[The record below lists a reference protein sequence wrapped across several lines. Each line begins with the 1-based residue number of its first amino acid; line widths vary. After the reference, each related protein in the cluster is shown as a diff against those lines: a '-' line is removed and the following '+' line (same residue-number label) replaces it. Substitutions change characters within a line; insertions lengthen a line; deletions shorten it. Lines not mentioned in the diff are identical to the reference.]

1 MTRGRR
7 ALGIA
12 ALALPLLS
20 TLCPD
25 EAFAQSSA
33 QDTAVARSL
42 FRDARKLME
51 SGRYTEACPKL
62 EESQRLDP
70 GIGTRFNLADCWEH
84 TGRTASA
91 WALFLDV
98 ASATRAAGQ
107 SDREA
112 VARERAEKLEKK
124 LSRLS
129 LRVEE
134 TDPGLEIRRDGAVL
148 GRPSWGTEVPVDPGT
163 RVIEARAPGK
173 QAWLTRIA
181 VPATPTVT
189 VVTIPKLEDAPADET
204 AAPAAPGA
212 PASSTSA
219 QPGMESHASSGGS
232 SSGAGQRV
240 VALGLGGVGVVGLAV
255 GTFFL
260 LRYESKNSD
269 AEKVCPTSMECD
281 PGDQTTHDELVQE
294 AKDSAPWVYAGFG
307 VGGAALV
314 AAAVVYL
321 TAPSG
326 GSAGTDGGAR
336 FMAAPAIGPDG
347 SWGGVVQGRF

>member
-1 MTRGRR
+1 MTRSRR
-7 ALGIA
+7 ALGVV
-12 ALALPLLS
+12 ALSLLS
-20 TLCPD
+20 AFQPEL
-25 EAFAQSSA
+25 AFAQSSA

-51 SGRYTEACPKL
+51 SGRYADACPKL

-107 SDREA
+107 TDREA
-112 VARERAEKLEKK
+112 VARDRAEKLEKK

-173 QAWLTRIA
+173 RTWSTRIA
-181 VPATPTVT
+181 VPATATVT
-189 VVTIPKLEDAPADET
+189 VVTIPKLEDAPPGETPAPADGAT
-204 AAPAAPGA
+204 PAGNAAAP
-212 PASSTSA
+212 
-219 QPGMESHASSGGS
+219 QPGMETSTSGS

-260 LRYESKNSD
+260 LRYEAKNSD
-269 AEKVCPTSMECD
+269 AEKVCPTSTECE
-281 PGDQTTHDELVQE
+281 PGDQGTHDKLVQE

-307 VGGAALV
+307 VGGAAL
-314 AAAVVYL
+314 AAAAIVYL

-326 GSAGTDGGAR
+326 GSAGTSDGAC
-336 FMAAPAIGPDG
+336 FIAAPTVGPDG
-347 SWGGVVQGRF
+347 SWGGVIQGRF

>member
-1 MTRGRR
+1 MTRSSR
-7 ALGIA
+7 ALGVA
-12 ALALPLLS
+12 AFSLPLLA
-20 TLCPD
+20 LCPD
-25 EAFAQSSA
+25 VAFAQSSA

-42 FRDARKLME
+42 FRDARKLMD

-70 GIGTRFNLADCWEH
+70 GVGTQFNLADCWEH

-112 VARERAEKLEKK
+112 VARERADKLEKK

-134 TDPGLEIRRDGAVL
+134 TDPGLQIRRDGAML
-148 GRPSWGTEVPVDPGT
+148 GRPSWGTEMPVDPGT
-163 RVIEARAPGK
+163 RSIEASAPGK
-173 QAWLTRIA
+173 KPWSTRIA

-189 VVTIPKLEDAPADET
+189 TVTIPKLEDAPASE
-204 AAPAAPGA
+204 AASAPAESGSTAL
-212 PASSTSA
+212 ASGA
-219 QPGMESHASSGGS
+219 QPGTEASTSSGASSGN
-232 SSGAGQRV
+232 AQRV
-240 VALGLGGVGVVGLAV
+240 VALGLGGVGVAGLAV

-269 AEKVCPTSMECD
+269 AEKVCPASTDCE
-281 PGDQTTHDELVQE
+281 PGDQIAHDNLVQE
-294 AKDSAPWVYAGFG
+294 AKDAAPYVYVGFG
-307 VGGAALV
+307 VGAAALT
-314 AAAVVYL
+314 AAAIVYL

-326 GSAGTDGGAR
+326 GSAAREAGAR
-336 FMAAPAIGPDG
+336 WMAAPVIGHDG
-347 SWGGVVQGRF
+347 SWGGVVEGRF

>member
-1 MTRGRR
+1 MTRSRR
-7 ALGIA
+7 ALGAA
-12 ALALPLLS
+12 ALSLPLLS
-20 TLCPD
+20 LCPD
-25 EAFAQSSA
+25 VAFAQSSA
-33 QDTAVARSL
+33 QDTAVARAL

-70 GIGTRFNLADCWEH
+70 GVGTRFNLADCWEH

-112 VARERAEKLEKK
+112 VARDRAEKLEKK

-134 TDPGLEIRRDGAVL
+134 TDPALEIRRDGAVL

-163 RVIEARAPGK
+163 RTIEASAPGK
-173 QAWLTRIA
+173 KPWSTRIA
-181 VPATPTVT
+181 VPASATVT
-189 VVTIPKLEDAPADET
+189 TVTIPKLEDAPASET
-204 AAPAAPGA
+204 AASPADAGTAPT
-212 PASSTSA
+212 TSGA
-219 QPGMESHASSGGS
+219 QPGMEAQTSSGGS
-232 SSGAGQRV
+232 SGNGQRV

-269 AEKVCPTSMECD
+269 AEQVCPASTECE
-281 PGDQTTHDELVQE
+281 PGDQVAHDKLVQE
-294 AKDSAPWVYAGFG
+294 AKDSAPYVYVGFG
-307 VGGAALV
+307 VGAAALT
-314 AAAVVYL
+314 AAAIVYL

-326 GSAGTDGGAR
+326 GSAGRDTGAR
-336 FMAAPAIGPDG
+336 WMAAPVIGHDG
-347 SWGGVVQGRF
+347 SWGGVVEGRF

>member
-1 MTRGRR
+1 MTRSRR

-12 ALALPLLS
+12 ALSLLS
-20 TLCPD
+20 ALCPD
-25 EAFAQSSA
+25 DALAQSSA

-70 GIGTRFNLADCWEH
+70 GVGTQFNLADCLEH

-107 SDREA
+107 NDREA
-112 VARERAEKLEKK
+112 VARDRAEKLEKK

-134 TDPGLEIRRDGAVL
+134 TDPALEIRRDGAVL

-163 RVIEARAPGK
+163 RIIEARAPGK
-173 QAWLTRIA
+173 QTWFTRIA
-181 VPATPTVT
+181 VPPTATVT
-189 VVTIPKLEDAPADET
+189 VVTIPKLEDAPQGETPAPTGANAPVGAT
-204 AAPAAPGA
+204 AAAPSGA
-212 PASSTSA
+212 ETPSTS
-219 QPGMESHASSGGS
+219 GG

-240 VALGLGGVGVVGLAV
+240 VGLGLGGVGVVGLAV

-260 LRYESKNSD
+260 LRYEAKNSD
-269 AEKVCPTSMECD
+269 AENVCPTSTECE
-281 PGDQTTHDELVQE
+281 PGDQIEHDKLVQE
-294 AKDSAPWVYAGFG
+294 AKDSAPWVYVGFG
-307 VGGAALV
+307 VGGAAL
-314 AAAVVYL
+314 AAAAIVYL

-326 GSAGTDGGAR
+326 GSVGSDGGAR
-336 FMAAPAIGPDG
+336 FIAAPAVGPDG
-347 SWGGVVQGRF
+347 SWGGVIQGRF

>member
-1 MTRGRR
+1 MTRSERT
-7 ALGIA
+7 LGIV

-20 TLCPD
+20 PLCPGI
-25 EAFAQSSA
+25 AHAQSSA

-70 GIGTRFNLADCWEH
+70 GIGTQFNLADCWEH

-98 ASATRAAGQ
+98 AAATRAAGQ

-112 VARERAEKLEKK
+112 VARDRAEKLEKK

-134 TDPGLEIRRDGAVL
+134 TDPALEIRRDGAVL

-163 RVIEARAPGK
+163 RTIEASAPGK
-173 QAWLTRIA
+173 KPWSTRVA
-181 VPATPTVT
+181 VPSTPTVT
-189 VVTIPKLEDAPADET
+189 TVTIPRLEDAPTREPRASAE
-204 AAPAAPGA
+204 GA
-212 PASSTSA
+212 PATTSTA
-219 QPGMESHASSGGS
+219 QLEAETSSGGS
-232 SSGAGQRV
+232 SGNGQRV

-260 LRYESKNSD
+260 LRYEGKNSD
-269 AEKVCPTSMECD
+269 AENVCPTSTECE
-281 PGDQTTHDELVQE
+281 PGDQATHDKLVQE
-294 AKDSAPWVYAGFG
+294 AKDSAPYVYVGFG
-307 VGGAALV
+307 VGAAALT
-314 AAAVVYL
+314 AAAIVYL

-326 GSAGTDGGAR
+326 GSARRDTAAR
-336 FMAAPAIGPDG
+336 WMAAPVIGAGG
-347 SWGGVVQGRF
+347 SWGGVVEGRF